1 MQIGLDIGR
10 QYAKIVVLEKL
21 KDGVKL
27 LNYDNSRIPETN
39 KPFDPENI
47 DNHLI
52 IMAVKDLIKKL
63 NLKPKNFRKL
73 TTAISGSNSSLK
85 QITAMDL
92 TTDELNASMMF
103 EARKHVP
110 MDGTDAVIDFQ
121 VLGPNKFEADKIDLV
136 LAACTKRARVNHTK
150 LLKDIGIK
158 PSIIDTEPIAVLN
171 AYLQS
176 NQLSEEGAVV
186 LLDIGAISTS
196 LVVWG
201 EQDLF
206 FTRDIPRGVHDLVK
220 NISMF
225 KSISYM
231 EADDLLFKEGIQVF
245 TVEEVQDD
253 NLISLSE
260 RSSIELLIED
270 IRRTLRFYTKN
281 SNQSFFTSIY
291 LCGGGCNIKGLTEY
305 IEKTLQIKTQIFN
318 PFINIQS
325 KNGLEI
331 ESSGKYAVA
340 TGLALRSGIE
350 A

>member
-21 KDGVKL
+21 RDGVKL

-39 KPFDPENI
+39 KPFDPENL
-47 DNHLI
+47 DNYLI
-52 IMAVKDLIKKL
+52 IIAVKGLIKKL

-136 LAACTKRARVNHTK
+136 LAACTKRTRVNHTK

-158 PSIIDTEPIAVLN
+158 PSIIDSEPIAVLN

-196 LVVWG
+196 LVAWG

-220 NISMF
+220 NISMI

-231 EADDLLFKEGIQVF
+231 EADDLLFKEGIEVF
-245 TVEEVQDD
+245 TVEEVQDET
-253 NLISLSE
+253 LISVSE
-260 RSSIELLIED
+260 RSSIDLLIED

-291 LCGGGCNIKGLTEY
+291 LCGGGCNIIGLTEH

-325 KNGLEI
+325 KDGLEI

>member
-21 KDGVKL
+21 RDGVKL
-27 LNYDNSRIPETN
+27 LNYDSSRIPETN
-39 KPFDPENI
+39 KPFDPENL

-92 TTDELNASMMF
+92 PSDELNASMMF

-121 VLGPNKFEADKIDLV
+121 VLGSNRYEPDKIDLV
-136 LAACTKRARVNHTK
+136 LAACTKRARANHTK

-158 PSIIDTEPIAVLN
+158 PSLIDSEPIAVLN

-220 NISMF
+220 NISMI

-231 EADDLLFKEGIQVF
+231 EADDLLFKEGIEVF
-245 TVEEVQDD
+245 TVEEVQDET
-253 NLISLSE
+253 LISVSE
-260 RSSIELLIED
+260 RSSIDLLIED

-281 SNQSFFTSIY
+281 SNQSFFSTIY
-291 LCGGGCNIKGLTEY
+291 LCGGGCNMNGLTEH

-318 PFINIQS
+318 PFINMQS